1 MEFRSKLSNIEQS
14 KDLPLEV
21 YASVV
26 KSLYADRA
34 ALFVGAFSTFVAAA
48 ILYARTSDIIH
59 LLFAIALC
67 VVSAVR
73 ILDVKKYIH
82 KSKTIEKSRRK
93 LKIWEHRYLVLGSV
107 HVGLLGFWCF
117 MVSARS
123 NDDFVL
129 LMTVSIM
136 LANLIGITGR
146 NFGSDIVVSA
156 QLISAGIPLVLGSFI
171 FGDIYHLMLGVFLIP
186 FFLGIKLMAGR
197 LRNILLDA
205 TITANENK
213 LIANRFDVAVNN
225 ISHGMAMIDETQKF
239 VVVNAKF
246 AELAGA
252 GNEVLINRNIDEV
265 CNSNAAASENSDCK
279 IFSKISD
286 TIDNRASRK
295 STYLLQ
301 DNRTIEHNYYPMEK
315 GGVVLLEDIS
325 ARVAAEAEIKEL
337 ARFDP
342 LTNLP
347 NRSFFIKEIDKHL
360 TKDGVLAPCSLYFI
374 DLDKFKEI
382 NDTLGHT
389 TGDKLLV
396 TVAQRLKSVMDQK
409 SIICRFGGD
418 EFVIIVPGLIDR
430 KECGKFAE
438 RLVDEAAKPLLLDG
452 HRIMVGATVG
462 ISLCP
467 DNAVDIEQL
476 LRFSDAALYLSKSE
490 ARGSYRFYS
499 QELGQMISDRRQLEM
514 DMRLAIEKDQF
525 TINYQPL
532 VNLAENKILTCEALL
547 RWHHPEKGLIGP
559 DKFIPIAEETG
570 FIVELGEY
578 VLEQAAKQCL
588 RWPAHMR
595 VAVNV
600 SSVQF
605 TQSDMVKT
613 VCDVL
618 KRTGLAPHRLEIEVT
633 ESLKLDNLEETV
645 VVLSQ
650 ISKLGV
656 KISLDDFGTGYSS
669 LSYLH
674 MLPLDKVKMDRSF
687 IKNIDKDDKSI
698 LLLEGVSKLSHSLG
712 LKIVVEGVET
722 IEQLKL
728 LQNRVHVDEV
738 QGYLFGKA
746 MPAEDL
752 AALID
757 GNLSLYASERLDE
770 KVA

>member
-1 MEFRSKLSNIEQS
+1 MEFRRKLNNIEQS

-34 ALFVGAFSTFVAAA
+34 ALFVGASSAFIAAT
-48 ILYARTSDIIH
+48 ILYVRTSDTIH
-59 LLFAIALC
+59 LAFALALC
-67 VVSAVR
+67 VVTVMR
-73 ILDVKKYIH
+73 LLDVK
-82 KSKTIEKSRRK
+82 EFRK
-93 LKIWEHRYLVLGSV
+93 LETNATREVFKNWEYRFLVLGSIY
-107 HVGLLGFWCF
+107 VGLLGFWSF

-123 NDDFVL
+123 QDDFVL
-129 LMTVSIM
+129 LMTISIT

-156 QLISAGIPLVLGSFI
+156 QLICSGIPLVLGSLI
-171 FGDIYHLMLGVFLIP
+171 FGDVYHMILGVFLIP
-186 FFLGIKLMAGR
+186 FFLGIKLMARR
-197 LRNILLDA
+197 LRNILMDV

-213 LIANRFDVAVNN
+213 VIANQLDAAVNN
-225 ISHGMAMIDETQKF
+225 ISHGIAMIDETQKL
-239 VVVNAKF
+239 VVVNDKF
-246 AELAGA
+246 ADLAGV
-252 GNEVLINRNIDEV
+252 GDEILINRKINEI
-265 CNSNAAASENSDCK
+265 CSSNATTFEGKDCK
-279 IFSKISD
+279 IIETMSGPESK
-286 TIDNRASRK
+286 K
-295 STYLLQ
+295 STFLLQ
-301 DNRTIEHNYYPMEK
+301 DNRTIEHSYYPMEK

-325 ARVAAEAEIKEL
+325 ARVAAEAEIQEL

-342 LTNLP
+342 LTGLP

-360 TKDGVLAPCSLYFI
+360 TKDGALAPCSLYFI

-396 TVAQRLKSVMDQK
+396 TVAQRLQSVMDQK

-418 EFVIIVPGLIDR
+418 EFVIIVPSLTDR

-438 RLVDEAAKPLLLDG
+438 KLVDEAAKPLLLDG

-467 DNAVDIEQL
+467 DNAIDIEQL

-525 TINYQPL
+525 KINYQPL
-532 VNLAENKILTCEALL
+532 VSLAENKILTCEALL

-588 RWPAHMR
+588 RWPAHMG

-600 SSVQF
+600 SSIQF
-605 TQSDMVKT
+605 TQSDMIKT
-613 VCDVL
+613 VCEVL

-645 VVLSQ
+645 AVLSKL
-650 ISKLGV
+650 SKLGV
-656 KISLDDFGTGYSS
+656 KISLDDFGTGFSS

-687 IKNIDKDDKSI
+687 IKYIDKDNKSI
-698 LLLEGVSKLSHSLG
+698 VLLEGVSKLSHSLG

-722 IEQLKL
+722 VEQLNL
-728 LQNRVHVDEV
+728 LQNHVHVDEV

-757 GNLSLYASERLDE
+757 GNVSLYASERLDV